1 MREEDEQ
8 LETDIK
14 AEIIYWTTGRTKIYP
29 EKSFDRRY
37 AEIKTRS
44 EQKRKKKLAEES
56 QVVGWDSFTGKQNV
70 VEEYVEWITRNSRD
84 LK

>member
-1 MREEDEQ
+1 M
-8 LETDIK
+8 
-14 AEIIYWTTGRTKIYP
+14 
-29 EKSFDRRY
+29 KSFNDYFESKQLAQEECERN
-37 AEIKTRS
+37 IV